1 MSRFATGGVQWPLGE
16 FTGLFAER
24 GQPGY
29 EAARTG
35 RVFNARHPDRYPAAV
50 LLAADDADLVAG
62 VRWARER
69 GLRVSVRAGGH
80 SWAVWSVRDDAL
92 LIDLGELRDMRYD
105 PGTEVAAVRPAVR
118 GGTEL
123 APFLA
128 SRGRAFPG
136 GHCESVGLGGYL
148 LQGGQGWNGR
158 VWGWAC
164 ENVLGIDAVTADGRL
179 VHADQTENAD
189 LYWAARGAGPG
200 FPALVTRFYLRTYP
214 KPPVMVQDTW
224 TFPLDEAGPLL
235 EWLHEILPGLHR
247 SVEPVVAATRLPGV
261 PLDDGVRR
269 PEGTVLLLHTT
280 VMADSEAEVAERLAV
295 FGAGPLAGRRLGHV
309 RGLTT
314 IAAENEAQT
323 LQNPAGH
330 RYIVDCTWSDAPAAD
345 LAPPLHRIWSE
356 LPTQHSFSIWYG
368 WAPARPLPDMAFS
381 VEANVYLATYVIFT
395 DPADDE
401 RYADWVHRRTA
412 ELAGTGCGV
421 YLGDTDFQRRHDRF
435 VSDSAYRR
443 LAQVRARWDP
453 GGLFCS
459 YLTRPGDAARLNQ
472 RET

>member
-1 MSRFATGGVQWPLGE
+1 MGVRPPLGE
-16 FTGLFAER
+16 FTGLFVQR

-50 LLAADDADLVAG
+50 LLAADDADLAAG

-80 SWAVWSVRDDAL
+80 SWAAWSVRDDAL
-92 LIDLGELRDMRYD
+92 LIDLGELRDMQYD
-105 PGTEVAAVRPAVR
+105 LASGVATVRPAVR

-128 SRGRAFPG
+128 GHGRAFPG

-179 VHADQTENAD
+179 VHADETEHAD

-224 TFPLDEAGPLL
+224 TFPLEETGPLL
-235 EWLHEILPGLHR
+235 AWLHEILPNLHM

-269 PEGTVLLLHTT
+269 PSGTVLLLHTT
-280 VMADSEAEVAERLAV
+280 VMGGSEAEMTERLAV
-295 FGAGPLAGRRLGHV
+295 FDAGPLAGRRLGHV
-309 RGLTT
+309 RGLTS

-323 LQNPAGH
+323 LQNPVGH

-345 LAPPLHRIWSE
+345 LVPGLHRIWSE
-356 LPTQHSFSIWYG
+356 LPTEHSFSIWYG
-368 WAPARPLPDMAFS
+368 WAPSRPLPDMAFS
-381 VEANVYLATYVIFT
+381 VQANVYLATYAIYT

-401 RYADWVHRRTA
+401 RYAGWVHRRTA
-412 ELAGTGCGV
+412 ELAGAGCGV

-443 LAQVRARWDP
+443 LGQVRARWDP
-453 GGLFCS
+453 DGVFCS
-459 YLTRPGDAARLNQ
+459 YLSGAPGVLNQ
-472 RET
+472 RHT

>member
-1 MSRFATGGVQWPLGE
+1 VRPPLGE
-16 FTGLFAER
+16 FSGVLVER

-29 EAARTG
+29 EEARTG

-62 VRWARER
+62 ARWARER

-92 LIDLGELRDMRYD
+92 LIDLGELRDMEYD

-128 SRGRAFPG
+128 DHGRAFPG

-179 VHADQTENAD
+179 VHADETGNPD

-224 TFPLDEAGPLL
+224 TFPLESAGPLL

-269 PEGTVLLLHTT
+269 PSGTVLLLHTT
-280 VMADSEAEVAERLAV
+280 VMADSETEVAERLAV
-295 FGAGPLAGRRLGHV
+295 FDTGPLAGRRLGHV

-323 LQNPAGH
+323 LQNPVGH

-345 LAPPLHRIWSE
+345 LAPALHRIWSE
-356 LPTQHSFSIWYG
+356 LPTEHSFSIWYG
-368 WAPARPLPDMAFS
+368 WAPSRPLPDMAFS
-381 VEANVYLATYVIFT
+381 VEANVYLATYAIYT

-401 RYADWVHRRTA
+401 RYADWVHRRTHDLA
-412 ELAGTGCGV
+412 EAGCGV

-443 LAQVRARWDP
+443 LAEVRAQWDP
-453 GGLFCS
+453 DGLFCS
-459 YLTRPGDAARLNQ
+459 YLTQPGDTARLNQ
-472 RET
+472 RGI

>member
-1 MSRFATGGVQWPLGE
+1 MPSLAE
-16 FTGLFAER
+16 FTGRFVER

-29 EAARTG
+29 EDARVG
-35 RVFNARHPDRYPAAV
+35 RVFNARHPDRFPAAV

-80 SWAVWSVRDDAL
+80 SWAAWSVRDDAL
-92 LIDLGELRDMRYD
+92 LIDLGGLRDLHYV
-105 PGTEVAAVRPAVR
+105 PSSGVATVRPAVR

-128 SRGRAFPG
+128 GHDRAFPG

-148 LQGGQGWNGR
+148 LQGGQGWNSR

-179 VHADQTENAD
+179 VHADETEHPD

-200 FPALVTRFYLRTYP
+200 FPALITRFYLRTYP

-224 TFPLDEAGPLL
+224 TFPLEETGPLL
-235 EWLHEILPGLHR
+235 DWLHGILPRLHM

-261 PLDDGVRR
+261 PLDEGVRR

-280 VMADSEAEVAERLAV
+280 VMGDSAAQVEQRLAA
-295 FGAGPLAGRRLGHV
+295 FDACPLAGRRLGHV

-323 LQNPAGH
+323 LQNPVGH
-330 RYIVDCTWSDAPAAD
+330 RYLVDCTWSDAPAAE
-345 LAPPLHRIWSE
+345 LAPVLHRIWRE
-356 LPTQHSFSIWYG
+356 LPTEHSFSIWYG
-368 WAPARPLPDMAFS
+368 WAPTRPLPDMAFS
-381 VEANVYLATYVIFT
+381 VEANVYLASYVIYT

-401 RYADWVHRRTA
+401 RYAGWVHNRTR
-412 ELAGTGCGV
+412 ELAEAGCGV

-435 VSDSAYRR
+435 VSDEAYRR
-443 LAQVRARWDP
+443 LSRVRERWDP
-453 GGLFCS
+453 DGLFCS
-459 YLTRPGDAARLNQ
+459 YLTGAAGELN
-472 RET
+472 RHG

>member
-1 MSRFATGGVQWPLGE
+1 VRVWPPLGE
-16 FTGLFAER
+16 FSGLLVER

-62 VRWARER
+62 VRWARQR

-92 LIDLGELRDMRYD
+92 LIDLGELRDMQYD
-105 PGTEVAAVRPAVR
+105 PGTELAAVRPAVR

-128 SRGRAFPG
+128 AHGRAFPG

-164 ENVLGIDAVTADGRL
+164 QNVVGIDAVTADGRL

-200 FPALVTRFYLRTYP
+200 FPALVTWFYLRTYP

-224 TFPLDEAGPLL
+224 TFPLESAGPLL
-235 EWLHEILPGLHR
+235 DWLHEILPGLHR

-269 PEGTVLLLHTT
+269 PTGTVLLLHTT

-295 FGAGPLAGRRLGHV
+295 FDSGPLAGRRLGHV

-345 LAPPLHRIWSE
+345 LAPALHRIWSE
-356 LPTQHSFSIWYG
+356 LPTEHSFSIWYG
-368 WAPARPLPDMAFS
+368 WAPSRPLPDMAFS
-381 VEANVYLATYVIFT
+381 VEANVYLATYAIYT

-401 RYADWVHRRTA
+401 RHAEWVHRRTRD
-412 ELAGTGCGV
+412 LAAAGGCGV

-435 VSDSAYRR
+435 LSDSAFRR
-443 LAQVRARWDP
+443 LAEVRARWDP
-453 GGLFCS
+453 DGVFCPYLAGAPGG
-459 YLTRPGDAARLNQ
+459 LNQ
-472 RET
+472 RGAG